1 MPIDILLSLGAALS
15 FTIGGIFMEWSDGLS
30 RFWPSLAIYGL
41 FFAGAS
47 FQTLAIKNT
56 SMGATYVLV
65 VGLEAMLAMALS
77 VFILKENHSMLN
89 LGGVVLIIIGV
100 IFLRSKW

>member
-1 MPIDILLSLGAALS
+1 MPIDILLSLSAALS
-15 FTIGGIFMEWSDGLS
+15 FTVGGIFMEWSDGLS

-41 FFAGAS
+41 FCAGAS

-65 VGLEAMLAMALS
+65 VGLEAMIAMALS
-77 VFILKENHSMLN
+77 IFILKENHSILN

-100 IFLRSKW
+100 IFLRSKS